1 MSKNYVI
8 GFPRIGEKRELKKVL
23 EDYWAKKVDFSEV
36 TTPQDRV
43 AVITTEPLT
52 HNESWTAYQSGE
64 MILFQHGQPIKHA
77 LTRVERLIRE
87 AENPNLKRVTR
98 ADQY

>member
-1 MSKNYVI
+1 M
-8 GFPRIGEKRELKKVL
+8 
-23 EDYWAKKVDFSEV
+23 
-36 TTPQDRV
+36 

-52 HNESWTAYQSGE
+52 HNENWAAYQAGE
-64 MILFQHGQPIKHA
+64 MILFQDGRPIKHA

-87 AENPNLKRVTR
+87 KENPELKRITK